1 MYFALVSCH
10 GVIGETEDNGM
21 FKCFG
26 CTKHTD
32 MSDTAVTEQAG
43 TVSLCGCVCWL
54 MCHAVN
60 SQHSGPELL
69 SGDWSPA
76 DGTGGAVTLEEEPVK
91 AGGGWRGNW

>member
-10 GVIGETEDNGM
+10 RVIGETQDNGM

-26 CTKHTD
+26 YTEHAD
-32 MSDTAVTEQAG
+32 MWDTVVMEQVG
-43 TVSLCGCVCWL
+43 TVSLCGLVCWL
-54 MCHAVN
+54 TCCAVN

-76 DGTGGAVTLEEEPVK
+76 EGAGSVVTLEEEPVE
-91 AGGGWRGNW
+91 AGGGWRGNL